1 MYLTINN
8 RNIGRVI
15 EAASRKWVLIL
26 GRFTKGKD
34 VLIAI
39 QKALKDQQFIPVIF
53 DFDRPEQRDLIET
66 IILLAG
72 MSAFVIVEMSDP
84 RSTPLELQAIASNY
98 GVPIFPVMREGT
110 EAFGMFPGLRK
121 FRWVFP
127 ALKYSSKENL
137 SERLATEVVEPA
149 LAEVRRLSEWKRRV
163 EAP

>member
-8 RNIGRVI
+8 RNIGRII

-26 GRFTKGKD
+26 GRFTNGKD

-98 GVPIFPVMREGT
+98 GVPIFPVMREET
-110 EAFGMFPGLRK
+110 EAFGMFSGLRK

-127 ALKYSSKENL
+127 PLKYSSKENL
-137 SERLATEVVEPA
+137 IERLATEVIEPA
-149 LAEVRRLSEWKRRV
+149 LAEVRRLSEWKRLV
-163 EAP
+163 ND